1 MRGIAVALTLG
12 LAACAAV
19 PPLQGLPPQSLPRG
33 GGASLESCGGSG
45 LSALVGQPARVL
57 ATMKFAPPVRFIRP
71 GDAVTEDYSAQR
83 LNIEID
89 LKEVIS
95 GVQCG

>member
-1 MRGIAVALTLG
+1 MADRSFPMVLAALLV
-12 LAACAAV
+12 LAACQTGPRLLGPPV
-19 PPLQGLPPQSLPRG
+19 PAPGSLETC
-33 GGASLESCGGSG
+33 GGAG
-45 LSALVGQPARVL
+45 LASLVGQPARVL

-71 GDAVTEDYSAQR
+71 GDAVTEDFSLQR

-95 GVQCG
+95 GVHCG